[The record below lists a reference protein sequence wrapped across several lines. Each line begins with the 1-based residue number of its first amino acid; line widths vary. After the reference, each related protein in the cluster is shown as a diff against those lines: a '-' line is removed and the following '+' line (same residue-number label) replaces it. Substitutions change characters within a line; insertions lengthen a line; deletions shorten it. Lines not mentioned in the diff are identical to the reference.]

1 MMFIYTCL
9 FVIVDKVTVD
19 LRAIF
24 QSAVDSVAGNDTVK
38 KELATNAYPEKFHL
52 VAIGKAADSMVQGVL
67 AEQIISGLVISKH
80 GHLSELLKQNPV
92 LTCLESDHPI
102 PKENSLKAGKVL
114 IQYLENLPEKE
125 PVLFLISGGASALVE
140 VLKDGW
146 DLEQLQNLTDYL
158 LANAY
163 SINEINTVR
172 RHISSCKSGGVWSH
186 ISEREVSCLMI
197 SDVPNDDPVIIGS
210 GLLFPA
216 KENALP
222 ELPQHWL
229 EKLGKY
235 TPNKVPDNFNWK
247 IIACLAD
254 AKKAAA
260 TKATVLGYKVK
271 VMPEFLQG
279 DASNEAKNC
288 VKILQKN
295 KGILCVWGGETT
307 VTLPVD
313 AGKGGRNQHLAL
325 AAAIKMDGLED
336 IYLLAAGTD
345 GSDGM
350 TTATG
355 AIVDSLTV
363 ERGAQKG
370 LTVSDYLERADSN
383 SFFTKTGGLIIT
395 GATGTNVMDLVV
407 GIYSPNNL

>member
-38 KELATNAYPEKFHL
+38 KELTTNAYPEKFHL

-80 GHLSELLKQNPV
+80 GHLSELLKQNPA

-102 PKENSLKAGKVL
+102 PKESSLKAGKAL

-146 DLEQLQNLTDYL
+146 DLDQLQKLTDYL

-197 SDVPNDDPVIIGS
+197 SDVPDDDPAIIGS

-216 KENALP
+216 KENKLP
-222 ELPQHWL
+222 KLPQEWL
-229 EKLGKY
+229 EKLGEYK
-235 TPNKVPDNFNWK
+235 PNKVPNNFNWK
-247 IIACLAD
+247 IIACLED

-260 TKATVLGYKVK
+260 VKAKSLGYKVK
-271 VMPEFLQG
+271 IMPDFLDG
-279 DASNEAKNC
+279 DAEQTAKDC
-288 VKILQKN
+288 VNTLQKN
-295 KGILCVWGGETT
+295 KGVLCVWGGETT
-307 VTLPVD
+307 VMLPKN
-313 AGKGGRNQHLAL
+313 AGRGGRNQHLAL
-325 AAAIKMDGLED
+325 AAAIEMDGFKHTH
-336 IYLLAAGTD
+336 LLAAGTD

-355 AIVDSLTV
+355 AVVDDLTV
-363 ERGAQKG
+363 QFGNQKK
-370 LTVSDYLERADSN
+370 LKTSEFLKCADSN
-383 SFFTKTGGLIIT
+383 SFFKQTESLITT
-395 GATGTNVMDLVV
+395 GATGTNVMDLVI
-407 GIYSPNNL
+407 GIAS

>member
-1 MMFIYTCL
+1 MVNDTAQ
-9 FVIVDKVTVD
+9 D

-24 QSAVDSVAGNDTVK
+24 QSAIDAVAGNTSVR
-38 KELATNAYPEKFHL
+38 KELATNTYPEKLHI
-52 VAIGKAADSMVQGVL
+52 VAIGKAADSMVQGVP
-67 AEQIISGLVISKH
+67 AERIISGLVITKH
-80 GHLSELLKQNPV
+80 GHLSELLQQNSV

-102 PKENSLKAGKVL
+102 PKESSLKAGKAL
-114 IQYLENLPEKE
+114 IQYLENLPEKA
-125 PVLFLISGGASALVE
+125 PILFLISGGASALVE
-140 VLKDGW
+140 VLRDGW
-146 DLEQLQNLTDYL
+146 DLVQLQEITDYL

-197 SDVPNDDPVIIGS
+197 SDVPNDDPAIIGS

-216 KENALP
+216 KENVLP

-229 EKLGKY
+229 GKLGEY

-247 IIACLAD
+247 IIACLED

-271 VMPEFLQG
+271 VMPEFLQD
-279 DASNEAKNC
+279 DAISEARKC
-288 VKILQKN
+288 VEALQKN

-307 VTLPVD
+307 VTLPID

-325 AAAIKMDGLED
+325 AAAIKMDGLEN

-350 TTATG
+350 TIATG
-355 AIVDSLTV
+355 AIVDRLTV

-383 SFFTKTGGLIIT
+383 SFFTKTEGLIIT

-407 GIYSPNNL
+407 GIYSPYNL